1 MTLTLAGFGTRVP
14 PHSITQEEAVEIHA
28 TLCEIDEDRAR
39 TLRALYRRSGVSKKH
54 SVLLESSCGSLAQRQ
69 SFYPPARDDADRG
82 PPTAQR
88 MLRYEAEAPALAT
101 GAACGALGQAG
112 VRPDDVTHVVTVSC
126 TGFAAPGIDTRLIEA
141 LGMPAST
148 QRTHV
153 GFMGCHGAL
162 NGLKVADSLV
172 RADPDSVV
180 LVCAVELCSLHFAY
194 GWDPEMM
201 VPNALFAD
209 GAAAVVGRAGAGA
222 WSVASFS
229 TLLIPGTSDDMSWRI
244 GDHGFQMTLSAR
256 VPALVQEK
264 VGGWLEG
271 WLADSGLG
279 IEDVGSWAVHP
290 GGPRILSAVEA
301 AAGLARD
308 RTRVS
313 RGILSDYGNMSSA
326 TVLFALDRLRTEN
339 APRPCVALAL
349 GPGLVAEAALI
360 V

>member
-1 MTLTLAGFGTRVP
+1 
-14 PHSITQEEAVEIHA
+14 
-28 TLCEIDEDRAR
+28 
-39 TLRALYRRSGVSKKH
+39 
-54 SVLLESSCGSLAQRQ
+54 
-69 SFYPPARDDADRG
+69 
-82 PPTAQR
+82 

-112 VRPDDVTHVVTVSC
+112 VRAEDVSHVVTVSC
-126 TGFAAPGIDTRLIEA
+126 TGFAAPGIDTRVIEA

-162 NGLKVADSLV
+162 NGLRVADSLV
-172 RADPDSVV
+172 RADPRAVV

-194 GWDPEMM
+194 GWNPEMM

-209 GAAAVVGRAGAGA
+209 GAAAVIGRNGAAGPDA
-222 WSVASFS
+222 WRVASFS
-229 TLLIPGTSDDMSWRI
+229 TLLIPGTTEDMSWRI
-244 GDHGFQMTLSAR
+244 DDHGFRMTLSAR
-256 VPALVQEK
+256 VPDLIQAK
-264 VGGWLEG
+264 VGAWLQK

-279 IEDVGSWAVHP
+279 IDDVGSWAVHP

-301 AAGLARD
+301 AAGLTKE

-313 RGILSDYGNMSSA
+313 RAILSDYGNMSSA
-326 TVLFALDRLRTEN
+326 TVLFALERLRTEN